1 MSHESLGHDPVYYA
15 HYKALRLRRHPHGI
29 LEVIMS
35 GEGTNKSGL
44 ATADARMHREL
55 ADIWRDIDRDPD
67 TRVAVI
73 RGEGKGFSA
82 GGDLHL
88 VEQMA
93 TDFEVRTRVWHEAR
107 DLVYNVINCSK
118 PIVSAMHG
126 PAVGA
131 GLVAGLLADISIATK
146 SARIIDGH
154 TRLGVAAGDHAA
166 IVWPLLC
173 GMAKAK
179 YYLLLCEPVSGEE
192 AERIGLVSLAVDEN
206 DLLPKAFEVAT
217 RLANGSQTA
226 IRWTKYA
233 LNNWL
238 RSAGPAFDTSLA
250 LEFMGFAGPDVR
262 EGVTSLR
269 ERRAPDFRGAHAA
282 GGATDGH
289 SSDRAGST
297 DGDRLGKDPV

>member
-1 MSHESLGHDPVYYA
+1 MNDPFYA
-15 HYKALRLRRHPHGI
+15 RYHALRVRRHEHGI
-29 LEVIMS
+29 VEIVMS
-35 GEGTNKSGL
+35 GEGANKSGL
-44 ATADARMHREL
+44 ATADAQMHREL
-55 ADIWRDIDRDPD
+55 AEIWRDVDRDPD
-67 TRVAVI
+67 ARVAVI

-82 GGDLHL
+82 GGDLQL
-88 VEQMA
+88 VEDMA
-93 TDFEVRTRVWHEAR
+93 THFDVRARVWREAR
-107 DLVYNVINCSK
+107 DLVYNVINCGK

-206 DLLPKAFEVAT
+206 DLLPKAFEVAK

-226 IRWTKYA
+226 VRWTKYA

-238 RSAGPAFDTSLA
+238 RTAGPTFDASLA
-250 LEFMGFAGPDVR
+250 LEFMGFSGPDVR
-262 EGVTSLR
+262 EGVQSLR
-269 ERRAPDFRGAHAA
+269 ERRTPEFP
-282 GGATDGH
+282 GG
-289 SSDRAGST
+289 
-297 DGDRLGKDPV
+297 DPF